1 MRYTMENIVNKKVKI
16 LEASISAMI
25 GKTATVLY
33 DVGGI
38 DIIVGFP
45 KGKGL
50 GWEHPDFP
58 EYDCRWLLRE
68 NIEIISPVTKSKFK

>member
-1 MRYTMENIVNKKVKI
+1 MENIVNKKVKI
-16 LEASISAMI
+16 LEASISAMV
-25 GKTATVLY
+25 GKTVTVLY
-33 DVGGI
+33 DVGDI

-58 EYDCRWLLRE
+58 EYECWWVLRE
-68 NIEIISPVTKSKFK
+68 NIEIIPSVTKSKFR

>member
-1 MRYTMENIVNKKVKI
+1 MENIVNKEAKI

-25 GKTATVLY
+25 GKTVTVLY
-33 DVGGI
+33 DAGGI

-58 EYDCRWLLRE
+58 EYDCWWILRE
-68 NIEIISPVTKSKFK
+68 DIEIISPVTRIKFR

>member
-1 MRYTMENIVNKKVKI
+1 MENIVNKKVKI
-16 LEASISAMI
+16 LESSISAMI

-33 DVGGI
+33 DVGDI
-38 DIIVGFP
+38 DIIVGLP

-58 EYDCRWLLRE
+58 EYGCWRVLRE
-68 NIEIISPVTKSKFK
+68 NIEIMSSVTRSKFR

>member
-1 MRYTMENIVNKKVKI
+1 MENLVGRKARI
-16 LEASISAMI
+16 LNTSIHEMI
-25 GKTATVLY
+25 GNTVTVLH

-50 GWEHPDFP
+50 GWETSDFP
-58 EYDCRWLLRE
+58 EYGCLWILRE
-68 NIEIISPVTKSKFK
+68 NIEIIPSVTKSKFK